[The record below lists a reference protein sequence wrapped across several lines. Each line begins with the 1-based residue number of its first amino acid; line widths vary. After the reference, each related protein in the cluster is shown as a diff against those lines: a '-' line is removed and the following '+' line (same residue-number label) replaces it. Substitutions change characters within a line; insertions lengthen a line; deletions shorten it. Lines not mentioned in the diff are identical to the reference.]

1 MNMNTGKTIR
11 LMPILIVA
19 MLGIGTS
26 GRADQGV
33 AHGKHLA
40 SAAAGGLVWRVRQA
54 TRHFRDVNAAVG
66 AGYGAFLGCVSGHQ
80 EGAMGVH
87 FASGELVGD
96 DQLDADRPE
105 VIVYEP
111 MRNGRMRLVAVE
123 YLVLAENWNAS
134 NASPPVLEGQVF
146 HLTGSPNRYGLPA
159 FYALHV
165 WAWKN
170 NSSGMFVDW
179 NPAVSCEEYV
189 P

>member
-1 MNMNTGKTIR
+1 MNKQKSVW
-11 LMPILIVA
+11 LMPIMMVA
-19 MLGIGTS
+19 MFGMGTS
-26 GRADQGV
+26 GSADQGE
-33 AHGKHLA
+33 AHDQQHA
-40 SAAAGGLVWRVRQA
+40 SASAGGLVSRVRQA
-54 TRHFRDVNAAVG
+54 TRPFRDVNVAIG

-87 FASGELVGD
+87 YANGDLVGD

-105 VIVYEP
+105 ILVYEP

-123 YLVLAENWNAS
+123 YLVLADNWNAS

-165 WAWKN
+165 WAWKSN
-170 NSSGMFVDW
+170 PSGMFVDW
-179 NPAVSCEEYV
+179 NPAVSCEDYA